1 MKIFKHFAG
10 MRRHGKLSG
19 TGWSFVV
26 LSIALTLVS
35 TEYAPAQN
43 PEPPPP
49 REPVLHR
56 LPDYASWTVS
66 FKYQEDEDKPG
77 EAGQAGVQ
85 PLKANPY
92 VFADQAASVSIT
104 KTGNIWW
111 EQTTWLSGLKTESW
125 IFNSM
130 RAGMVRGPNRI
141 VAMPFSYARAEAFDY
156 RREDFEGLGWV
167 SLSNYTGVKNYLGKP
182 AYVFVSN
189 PSTAGNE
196 AKAGRTAILSIED
209 QWPLYF
215 RDGTTERTYTYNP
228 APSAPLVPP
237 DKIMKI
243 FNKWKAANAASQR
256 IPGRP

>member
-1 MKIFKHFAG
+1 M
-10 MRRHGKLSG
+10 S
-19 TGWSFVV
+19 T
-26 LSIALTLVS
+26 ALTLAS
-35 TEYAPAQN
+35 TGFAPAQN
-43 PEPPPP
+43 TEPPPP
-49 REPVLHR
+49 KEPVLHR
-56 LPDYASWTVS
+56 LPDYASWTVT
-66 FKYQEDEDKPG
+66 FKYKEDENKPG
-77 EAGQAGVQ
+77 DAEQAGVQ
-85 PLKANPY
+85 PLKANPHI
-92 VFADQAASVSIT
+92 FADQASSVSIT

-111 EQTTWLSGLKTESW
+111 EQTTWLSGLKTDTW

-130 RAGMVRGPNRI
+130 RAGMVPGTNRI
-141 VAMPFSYARAEAFDY
+141 VAMPFSNERAEAFDY

-167 SLSNYTGVKNYLGKP
+167 SLSNYTGVKSYLGKP

-189 PSTAGNE
+189 PSKAGDE
-196 AKAGRTAILSIED
+196 AKAGRMAFLSIEN